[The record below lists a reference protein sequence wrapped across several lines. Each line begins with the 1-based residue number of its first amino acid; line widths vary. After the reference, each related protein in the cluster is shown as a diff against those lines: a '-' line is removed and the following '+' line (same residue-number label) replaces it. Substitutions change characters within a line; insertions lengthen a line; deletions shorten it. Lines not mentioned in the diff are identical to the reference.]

1 MANQTALIVTKVT
14 FFILATFIQLG
25 NIQAIAFHQEREN
38 SDSLRLLLDL
48 SNQLAYTQPERSFDY
63 ALQAYATARF
73 SGSPAILSEAAQVLG
88 YSYYDQRKFR
98 KAEQKF
104 LEALSISKSY
114 KLDSLNEK
122 NHNALYQLYRRM
134 EDFDRAKTH
143 IDLAHDFAIA
153 NEDPIRLANILKGK
167 GQLYKEMGVLEKAV
181 SSLLQAIQ
189 VIQSKDEPLDYALF
203 IDCETSLALVYTEM
217 EDHDQAR
224 YYLISAL
231 SHAKTRQLP
240 VQTLYAH
247 LNLGLVYKKLA
258 DNTGQ
263 ESLYDSAKAHNNL
276 ALSLAE
282 KQHRKPEIA
291 MILNNM
297 AFLAFEQHDL
307 AEAKRLLSKAIP
319 IKLEIGNHRSLGY
332 AYWLK
337 GKINSAENQSMY
349 AVKVYQ
355 EAIAYA
361 QKGNALSLHRDL
373 LEDLSEEYYKQKN
386 LQAFRTSLLL
396 KEKLSD
402 SLINLEKA
410 KNIASA
416 EILYRQKKATKSA
429 QIQDAFPKEST
440 TSIQLGLALLA
451 LSSFLFLVYFYYK
464 LSIKEK
470 LLRVFDLQLRD
481 SKKKQEKLQKKL
493 LVYSENLANSL
504 SKNQELV
511 RELEKSAIN
520 YARQE
525 ALEALAQFKIS
536 RQEDCRRFRLLF
548 EKAFPGYWDRLK
560 KELPELTENELMLGA
575 LFKLGFSTQ
584 EMASVLG
591 ISYDGTK
598 KARYRFKKKI
608 STLSES
614 HKKGQFSKGLTK

>member
-1 MANQTALIVTKVT
+1 MTKVT

-25 NIQAIAFHQEREN
+25 NIQAIGFQQEVDN
-38 SDSLRLLLDL
+38 FDSLRLLLDL
-48 SNQLAYTQPERSFDY
+48 SNQLAYTHPERSYSY
-63 ALQAYATARF
+63 ALQAYETARF
-73 SGSPAILSEAAQVLG
+73 STSPAIHSEAAQVLG
-88 YSYYDQRKFR
+88 YSYYDQREYG
-98 KAEQKF
+98 KAEKKF
-104 LEALSISKSY
+104 LEALSISKRY
-114 KLDSLNEK
+114 KMDTLNEK

-153 NEDPIRLANILKGK
+153 NGDPIRLANILKGK
-167 GQLYKEMGVLEKAV
+167 GQLFKEMGILEKAV
-181 SSLLQAIQ
+181 SSLLLAIQ
-189 VIQSKDEPLDYALF
+189 VIQSKHKPLDYPLF

-217 EDHDQAR
+217 EDHNKAR

-231 SHAKTRQLP
+231 DHAKTQQLA

-258 DNTGQ
+258 DNSGQ
-263 ESLYDSAKAHNNL
+263 ESLYDSARAHNIL

-297 AFLAFEQHDL
+297 AFLAFEQQEL
-307 AEAKRLLSKAIP
+307 SEAKRLLSKAIP
-319 IKLEIGNHRSLGY
+319 IKIEMGNHRSLGY

-337 GKINSAENQSMY
+337 GKIIAAENRSLD

-355 EAIAYA
+355 EAISYA
-361 QKGNALSLHRDL
+361 RKGKALSLHRDL

-386 LQAFRTSLLL
+386 LQAYRASLQL
-396 KEKLSD
+396 KEKLAD

-416 EILYRQKKATKSA
+416 EMLYRQEKNTASA
-429 QIQDAFPKEST
+429 QIPNAFPKET
-440 TSIQLGLALLA
+440 TASIQIGLALLA
-451 LSSFLFLVYFYYK
+451 LSSFIFLVYFYYR

-470 LLRVFDLQLRD
+470 LLRVFDTQLRD

-504 SKNQELV
+504 NKNQELV
-511 RELEKSAIN
+511 RELEKSATN

-536 RQEDCRRFRLLF
+536 RQEDCRTFRLLF
-548 EKAFPGYWDRLK
+548 EKAFPGYWELLK
-560 KELPELTENELMLGA
+560 KDLPQLTENELMLGA

-608 STLSES
+608 SSLSES
-614 HKKGQFSKGLTK
+614 HKNGQFSNGMTK